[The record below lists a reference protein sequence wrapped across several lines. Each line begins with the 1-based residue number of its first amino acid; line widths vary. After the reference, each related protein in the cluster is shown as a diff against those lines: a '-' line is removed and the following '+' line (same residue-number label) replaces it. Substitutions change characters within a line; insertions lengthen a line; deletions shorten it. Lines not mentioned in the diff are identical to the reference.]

1 MCCRQPRLRSLVGQS
16 EAHGADLGGE
26 EQLTGESR
34 DATGGR
40 RLLAHSAAPL
50 ILLGVLFLLSLGGR
64 LLWISTPDVPMFDER
79 YYVNAA
85 RTILHL
91 PVPPTEHYAGATPGI
106 DPNREHP
113 PLAKVAIAAGIRTF
127 GDRPLGWRAASLAFG
142 SAAILALYWL
152 VRSAGGSSWVALGAA
167 SLMAAENLFFVHGRV
182 GTLDIFV
189 VVFML
194 VGVALYLRKR
204 PVLAG
209 AVIGVA
215 ACTKLIGALALAVVV
230 VHELLAHRRPK
241 PTTEDVAAEPAEEDA
256 DSAASLRLRLRTVA
270 TCAAAAAVA
279 YLGLLSVLDAR
290 YTTFSDPLAH
300 TEFMLGYSSN
310 LPERPTARPG
320 FANAPTSQPWQW
332 LVNQVPIRYYA
343 GAEPG
348 PEEPASDDPRKDAG
362 VLFVGRMNP
371 FVIFFALPALV
382 LAGRDI
388 LRRRDGVAML
398 VVAWTAGT
406 FLPLI
411 VINADR
417 NLSYIF
423 YMLVV
428 LPGIL
433 VGIARFFPAC
443 RLPRGAVVGYA
454 LAVAY
459 GFWTLYP
466 FRAWIGG

>member
-1 MCCRQPRLRSLVGQS
+1 M
-16 EAHGADLGGE
+16 GGE
-26 EQLTGESR
+26 RRPVEAPREAAGSR
-34 DATGGR
+34 ALIGHPA
-40 RLLAHSAAPL
+40 LPL
-50 ILLGVLFLLSLGGR
+50 VLLGLLSVLSLGVR
-64 LLWISTPDVPMFDER
+64 LAWITTPNVPMFDER

-113 PLAKVAIAAGIRTF
+113 PLAKLAIAAGIRTF
-127 GDRPLGWRAASLAFG
+127 GDGPLGWRAASLAFG

-152 VRSAGGSSWVALGAA
+152 VRSARGSPWLALGAA
-167 SLMAAENLFFVHGRV
+167 GLMAVENLFFVHGRL

-194 VGVALYLRKR
+194 VGVGLYLRKR

-230 VHELLAHRRPK
+230 VHELLSHRRPK
-241 PTTEDVAAEPAEEDA
+241 AMAEEDA
-256 DSAASLRLRLRTVA
+256 TTVPVEQDADSGVALRQRLRTVA
-270 TCAAAAAVA
+270 MCAASAAVA

-320 FANAPTSQPWQW
+320 FANAPTSMPWEW
-332 LVNQVPIRYYA
+332 MVNQVPIRYFA
-343 GAEPG
+343 GAD
-348 PEEPASDDPRKDAG
+348 PEAAPDPASGDSQRDTG

-371 FVIFFALPALV
+371 FVIFFAIPALA
-382 LAGRDI
+382 LAGRDV
-388 LRRRDGVAML
+388 LRRRDSVAL
-398 VVAWTAGT
+398 LAAAWTAGT

-417 NLSYIF
+417 RLSYIF

-443 RLPRGAVVGYA
+443 RLPRAAILGYGF
-454 LAVAY
+454 AVAY

-466 FRAWIGG
+466 FRTRIGG

>member
-1 MCCRQPRLRSLVGQS
+1 MAP
-16 EAHGADLGGE
+16 GAAGGE
-26 EQLTGESR
+26 QQPVEAPQARTGSR
-34 DATGGR
+34 ALIGHP
-40 RLLAHSAAPL
+40 AVPL
-50 ILLGVLFLLSLGGR
+50 VLLGLLSVLSLGVR
-64 LLWISTPDVPMFDER
+64 LAWITTPDVPMFDER

-113 PLAKVAIAAGIRTF
+113 PLAKLAIAAGIRTF
-127 GDRPLGWRAASLAFG
+127 GDGPLGWRAASLAFG

-152 VRSAGGSSWVALGAA
+152 VRSARGSPWVALGAA
-167 SLMAAENLFFVHGRV
+167 SLMAVENLFFVHGRL

-194 VGVALYLRKR
+194 VGVGLYLRER

-209 AVIGVA
+209 VVIGVG

-230 VHELLAHRRPK
+230 VHELLSHRRPEAMA
-241 PTTEDVAAEPAEEDA
+241 EDAAGVPAEEEA
-256 DSAASLRLRLRTVA
+256 NSGVALRQRLRTVA
-270 TCAAAAAVA
+270 TCATAAAVA
-279 YLGLLSVLDAR
+279 YMALLSVLDAR

-310 LPERPTARPG
+310 LPERPTARTG
-320 FANAPTSQPWQW
+320 FANAPTSKPWEW
-332 LVNQVPIRYYA
+332 MVNQVPIGYYA
-343 GAEPG
+343 GAD
-348 PEEPASDDPRKDAG
+348 PAAAPDSGGSQRDAG

-371 FVIFFALPALV
+371 FVIFFAIPALA
-382 LAGRDI
+382 LAGRDV
-388 LRRRDGVAML
+388 LRRRDSLAL
-398 VVAWTAGT
+398 LAVAWAAGT

-411 VINADR
+411 AINADR
-417 NLSYIF
+417 GLSYIF
-423 YMLVV
+423 YMLLV

-433 VGIARFFPAC
+433 MGIARFFPAC
-443 RLPRGAVVGYA
+443 RLPRAAVLGYA
-454 LAVAY
+454 VAVAY

-466 FRAWIGG
+466 FRTRIGG

>member
-1 MCCRQPRLRSLVGQS
+1 MNGGDVGEQQS
-16 EAHGADLGGE
+16 
-26 EQLTGESR
+26 T
-34 DATGGR
+34 ATTRGR
-40 RLLAHSAAPL
+40 RQRTRSAVPL
-50 ILLGVLFLLSLGGR
+50 ILLGMLSLLSLGGR

-85 RTILHL
+85 RAILSL

-127 GDRPLGWRAASLAFG
+127 GDGPLGWRAASVAFG
-142 SAAILALYWL
+142 SLAILAIYWL
-152 VRSAGGSSWVALGAA
+152 VRSAGGSSWLALGAA
-167 SLMAAENLFFVHGRV
+167 SMMTVENLFFVHSRM

-194 VGVALYLRKR
+194 VGVALYLRER
-204 PVLAG
+204 PALAG

-215 ACTKLIGALALAVVV
+215 ACTKLTGALALVVV
-230 VHELLAHRRPK
+230 VLHELLSHRRPK
-241 PTTEDVAAEPAEEDA
+241 ARAEGTAAVPAEEYP
-256 DSAASLRLRLRTVA
+256 DSGVALRQRLRTVA
-270 TCAAAAAVA
+270 TCAAVAAVC

-290 YTTFSDPLAH
+290 FTTFPDPVAH
-300 TEFMLGYSSN
+300 TQFMLGYSSN
-310 LPERPTARPG
+310 LPERPTARTG

-343 GAEPG
+343 GPTEG
-348 PEEPASDDPRKDAG
+348 EKPASSGPRENAG

-382 LAGRDI
+382 LAVRDV
-388 LRRRDGVAML
+388 LRRRDGVATL

-406 FLPLI
+406 FLPLL

-417 NLSYIF
+417 KLSYIF

-443 RLPRGAVVGYA
+443 RLPRAAVVGYA

>member
-1 MCCRQPRLRSLVGQS
+1 MPLV
-16 EAHGADLGGE
+16 
-26 EQLTGESR
+26 
-34 DATGGR
+34 
-40 RLLAHSAAPL
+40 
-50 ILLGVLFLLSLGGR
+50 LLGLLSLLSLGAR
-64 LLWISTPDVPMFDER
+64 LAWITTPDQPMFDER

-113 PLAKVAIAAGIRTF
+113 PLAKLAIAAGIRAF
-127 GDRPLGWRAASLAFG
+127 GDGPFGWRAASLAFG

-152 VRSAGGSSWVALGAA
+152 VRSARGSPWVALGAA
-167 SLMAAENLFFVHGRV
+167 SLMAVENLFFVHSRM

-194 VGVALYLRKR
+194 VGVALYLRER
-204 PVLAG
+204 PALAG

-215 ACTKLIGALALAVVV
+215 ACTKLTGALALVVV
-230 VHELLAHRRPK
+230 VIHELLRYRRSEETP
-241 PTTEDVAAEPAEEDA
+241 EGVVAEPADPHP
-256 DSAASLRLRLRTVA
+256 RMRLRTVA

-290 YTTFSDPLAH
+290 FTTFPDPVAH
-300 TEFMLGYSSN
+300 TQFMLGYSSN
-310 LPERPTARPG
+310 LPERPTARTG

-343 GAEPG
+343 GPTEAEK
-348 PEEPASDDPRKDAG
+348 PASSGPHEDAG

-371 FVIFFALPALV
+371 FVIFFALPALA
-382 LAGRDI
+382 LAARDV
-388 LRRRDGVAML
+388 LRRRDGVATL

-406 FLPLI
+406 FLPLL

-417 NLSYIF
+417 KLSYIF

-443 RLPRGAVVGYA
+443 RLPRAAVVGYA